1 LRYEVT
7 GPDLTGL
14 DNESGG
20 HRVQRIPSTERSGRV
35 HTSTVTVAVVVP
47 ASAVARARDEREFKV
62 EWFSGSG
69 AGGQHRN
76 KHQNCCRVRHLPTGL
91 IRQAVGRERHANL
104 TEAMEAINVALDE
117 AEIAEAL
124 SRQNNVRRDQVGSG
138 MRGDKRRT
146 YRFQDDSV
154 YDQITGKT
162 PAAGRFCGGTLM
174 PYGPA
179 PPAKLSRSG
188 LGNVAN
194 LVTIEPKSP
203 RWPAARFTT

>member
-1 LRYEVT
+1 LRYEPT

-91 IRQAVGRERHANL
+91 IRQALGRERHANL
-104 TEAMEAINVALDE
+104 TVAMEATNVALGKAD
-117 AEIAEAL
+117 IAEAL

-162 PAAGRFCGGTLM
+162 ASCREVLRGNFDALW
-174 PYGPA
+174 
-179 PPAKLSRSG
+179 SRSAG
-188 LGNVAN
+188 
-194 LVTIEPKSP
+194 
-203 RWPAARFTT
+203 